1 MGFMDKAKNAVQGLQ
16 GKGKKAAGDATN
28 DKGLQAEGQADQSRA
43 SAKKARENVKDV
55 FKD

>member
-28 DKGLQAEGQADQSRA
+28 DRSLQAEGQGD
-43 SAKKARENVKDV
+43 
-55 FKD
+55 

>member
-1 MGFMDKAKNAVQGLQ
+1 MQ

-28 DKGLQAEGQADQSRA
+28 DRSLQAQGQADQSRA